1 MSAAEFVVGPFE
13 WAKDVPYTPAVV
25 VGNLVFL
32 AGHAPIGDDG
42 EVIDGDFEA
51 QLRQCYANLSVTLG
65 SVGADLSSLVS
76 ITVMLS
82 DLADYDTYKR
92 VRLEYLSPPYP
103 ATAGF
108 AAMML
113 YPKMRVGLV
122 HGIAVLPAPSNPGA
136 GRA

>member
-1 MSAAEFVVGPFE
+1 MSAAEFVPGPFE
-13 WAKDVPYTPAVV
+13 WAQDVPYTPAVV

-42 EVIDGDFEA
+42 DVIDGDFEA
-51 QLRQCYANLSVTLG
+51 QLRQCYANLSVSLK
-65 SVGADLSSLVS
+65 SVGGDLSSLVS

-108 AAMML
+108 AATML

-122 HGIAVLPAPSNPGA
+122 HGIAALPASA
-136 GRA
+136 A